1 MHEQF
6 HACLQ
11 EHALG
16 AELVKLDVEVHVPLG
31 PLDERAA
38 HGLQALHELPRD
50 ASDDPLAV
58 EGELADGGDV
68 AHGCH
73 AAEEGVAL
81 YQGDLCSAACGGDC
95 GDHACRPASAYH
107 DVIFSCAFQAFFQ
120 GIVLFL
126 SGQGRSGAQCQYGQT
141 GRAFL

>member
-6 HACLQ
+6 HSGFQ

-16 AELVKLDVEVHVPLG
+16 TELVKLDVEVHVPLG

-50 ASDDPLAV
+50 ASDHPLAV
-58 EGELADGGDV
+58 ESELADGGYV
-68 AHGCH
+68 AHGGH

-81 YQGDLCSAACGGDC
+81 NEGYLCSAAGGGYC
-95 GDHACRPASAYH
+95 GDHARRPASAYR